1 MFRTAEGGSEDK
13 LASIAIVNIIVTDE
27 NDNAPRFRFPPYEFE
42 LDSLN
47 DTEIGKVEA
56 LDDDLGSG
64 GIVKF
69 RLLGQIEVRSFLF
82 ETVVFTIYFTGLVT
96 TRSRLMVSP

>member
-1 MFRTAEGGSEDK
+1 MFLTAEGGSEDK
-13 LASIAIVNIIVTDE
+13 LASTALVNIIVTDE
-27 NDNAPRFRFPPYEFE
+27 NDNAPRFKFSSYKFE

-56 LDDDLGSG
+56 VDDDLGSG

-69 RLLGQIEVRSFLF
+69 RLLGQIEVRSFLLKQF
-82 ETVVFTIYFTGLVT
+82 FFLLFTLRFWLQPTAD
-96 TRSRLMVSP
+96 